1 MNLCLILYRQK
12 KKESMTNF
20 NGIRIKIKERVHYLP
35 YPDLHLWAILARK
48 YKDVSYYNNC
58 KKSLQS
64 VNFESKNYIETEE
77 EIQRYLD
84 LS

>member
-1 MNLCLILYRQK
+1 MSKLN
-12 KKESMTNF
+12 TDNF
-20 NGIRIKIKERVHYLP
+20 SGIRIKIGDRVHYLP

-48 YKDVSYYNNC
+48 YKDVSYYCND
-58 KKSLQS
+58 SLQS
-64 VNFESKNYIETEE
+64 VNFESKSYHETGQ